1 MKKLFFGMAC
11 VIGLM
16 FMASCTPEQIN
27 NLLAQKP
34 TVEFVEGDGLISNNT
49 GVYFGEPLNFMVM
62 AAPNSGSGAELSTF
76 KFALVD
82 MEGNSAYY
90 DTPAIDYPTEENY
103 FAYSITPE
111 IASTYLAIATITDAN
126 KKSAVDTVVVN
137 YVKPVVEGIGTFEGP
152 LNINGSYSTNE
163 VLNNSYQ
170 GEYNFENVNIS
181 LILGTV
187 DEENGVSATLDIDG
201 VPVTLYGTNN
211 EGVVTFAPYNINM
224 SMPIEVNGID
234 LGLAT
239 VVLDLTINMTGT
251 LVDDVL
257 TLNGTG
263 NGTGSATVGL
273 GLVLSANYSGTIEGS
288 LTKVVK

>member
-16 FMASCTPEQIN
+16 FMASCTQEQIN

-34 TVEFVEGDGLISNNT
+34 TVEFVEGDGLISHNT
-49 GVYFGEPLNFMVM
+49 GVYFGQPLNFIVM

-82 MEGNSAYY
+82 AEGTSAYY
-90 DTPAIDYPTEENY
+90 DNPDIDYPTEENY
-103 FAYSITPE
+103 FPYSITPE

-224 SMPIEVNGID
+224 AMPISISGID
-234 LGLAT
+234 IT
-239 VVLDLTINMTGT
+239 SVMLDLTINMTGT

-263 NGTGSATVGL
+263 NGTGSADTGL
-273 GLVLSANYSGTIEGS
+273 GIVLRANYSGTIEGS